1 MLGRSMI
8 SGEAFDPQFKP
19 INAQMAML
27 SPKSLRSLGDF
38 KLLFP
43 TDWNDYVASHPVF
56 VKEWNAM
63 MGL

>member
-1 MLGRSMI
+1 MI

-38 KLLFP
+38 KL
-43 TDWNDYVASHPVF
+43 F
-56 VKEWNAM
+56 VKTKLRYARSD
-63 MGL
+63 GTK